1 MRIAL
6 VAASLVLVVGGAAG
20 CGGGGSGGSSGSSA
34 PTNASK
40 TDFCNGFE
48 AFAKN
53 TASVGSGSS
62 TKDDVKKAK
71 SETAKLQKIGTPK
84 GIPSD
89 ARKGFEVFIDTVAKI
104 PDDASSS
111 QLQNFTDKLSA
122 TDTKEFAAFFTYVG
136 TECPNIG
143 S

>member
-6 VAASLVLVVGGAAG
+6 VAASLVLVVSGAAG

-34 PTNASK
+34 PKDASK
-40 TDFCNGFE
+40 TSFCNGFE

-53 TASVGSGSS
+53 TESVGKGSS
-62 TKDDVKKAK
+62 TKADIAKAK

-89 ARKGFEVFIDTVAKI
+89 ARKGFEAFIDTVRKI

-111 QLQNFTDKLSA
+111 DLQNFTGKFSS
-122 TDTKEFAAFFTYVG
+122 TQEKEFEAFITYVG
-136 TECPNIG
+136 TECPDIG
-143 S
+143 N